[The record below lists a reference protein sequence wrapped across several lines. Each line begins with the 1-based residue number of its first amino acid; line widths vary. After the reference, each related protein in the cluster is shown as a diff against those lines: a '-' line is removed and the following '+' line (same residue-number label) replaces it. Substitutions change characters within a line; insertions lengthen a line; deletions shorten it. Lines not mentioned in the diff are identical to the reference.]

1 MTKFT
6 TKFLL
11 GSAVTLALS
20 LSTQAQTVTLFSE
33 NMGTPSANT
42 PIADHVFENDGSV
55 AYSGTADVR
64 ASTPSSG
71 YTTASGGGNVWFSSS
86 STATPDFEIS
96 GIDVSLH
103 RSYEVSF
110 GLLKTTNAEDGS
122 NFQIVVSVDGV
133 GVLFENPT
141 LPTGSSTSNAY
152 YYFTYA
158 LPAGFGGSDMSISFQ
173 KLGGTSGFRVDD
185 VLVEA
190 EEIPL
195 SVKLISFDVKE
206 KNNQTYF
213 TWKTAHEESIAHFEV
228 EASVDGKQYS
238 SLHKVQATNAF
249 NGNTYHLELPSGKHS
264 FFRLKTVHLDNSS
277 EYSQVVKL
285 NKETGSDIQVRN
297 TIVQNEMIID
307 NVKNNTE
314 FRVINM
320 AGQTVQKGLLHEGNN
335 VVNMSALQAGNY
347 ILTTN
352 QSKVQFSKL

>member
-42 PIADHVFENDGSV
+42 PIADNVFENDGSV

-71 YTTASGGGNVWFSSS
+71 YATASGGGNVWFSSS

-122 NFQIVVSVDGV
+122 NFQVVVSVDGV
-133 GVLFENPT
+133 GILFENPT
-141 LPTGSSTSNAY
+141 LPTGSGTAAPY
-152 YYFTYA
+152 YYFTFS
-158 LPAGFGGSDMSISFQ
+158 LPAGFGGSEMTISFQ
-173 KLGGTSGFRVDD
+173 KLGGTSGFRLDD

-195 SVKLISFDVKE
+195 SVKLIGFDVEE
-206 KNNQTYF
+206 KNNVTYF
-213 TWKTAHEESIAHFEV
+213 TWKTAHEEAISHFEI
-228 EASVDGKQYS
+228 EASVDGKKYE
-238 SLHKVQATNAF
+238 SLHKENATNSFGGSA
-249 NGNTYHLELPSGKHS
+249 YAAELPVGKHT
-264 FFRLKTVHLDNSS
+264 FFRLKTVNLDNSS
-277 EYSQVVKL
+277 DYSQVIRL
-285 NKETGSDIQVRN
+285 NKKSGSDVQVRN
-297 TIVQNEMIID
+297 TIVRDEMIID
-307 NVKNNTE
+307 NVKNNTN

-320 AGQTVQKGLLHEGNN
+320 AGQVVLEGVLDEGNN
-335 VVNMSALQAGNY
+335 AVNMSALQAGTY
-347 ILTTN
+347 LLTTL
-352 QSKVQFSKL
+352 QSQVRFSKL